1 LFIYQSEPRGF
12 ILTGSLQFPTI
23 FSKFKPTINE
33 TRLRKFSK
41 LTLQLLNTLLQVK
54 ICGHATL
61 AAAHTLF
68 ATSFINSNTVE
79 FLTASGILTAR
90 KVTEIKTSSGST
102 LIIQN
107 DESQESF
114 FIESDPVTDFNPTEF
129 SSISKALNA
138 ASVIDIKRTSTED
151 DLIVMPPYHFLS
163 DLVFVFDTYGSRY
176 HNYNSETLI

>member
-41 LTLQLLNTLLQVK
+41 LTRQLLNTLLQVK

-68 ATSFINSNTVE
+68 ATSLINSNTVE

-90 KVTEIKTSSGST
+90 KVPEIKTSSGST
-102 LIIQN
+102 SIIQN

-114 FIESDPVTDFNPTEF
+114 FIELDFPTIPVTDFNPTEF

-163 DLVFVFDTYGSRY
+163 DLVFV
-176 HNYNSETLI
+176 